1 MRTFITAYRPPN
13 TDLKVYVKFQSS
25 TDSRRFVNVEWTE
38 LEPKNE
44 TNVFSSSA
52 DRYDYREIEYALG
65 TTVKTAGQGAWLNN
79 GVIQYIDP
87 TGAIHNS
94 YKYFAVKILMTSNSH
109 SVVPRLADMRTLA
122 LS

>member
-1 MRTFITAYRPPN
+1 
-13 TDLKVYVKFQSS
+13 VYVKFQSS

-65 TTVKTAGQGAWLNN
+65 TTVKTAGQGAWSNS